1 MGVVDDLKAFIT
13 QPTFINMAT
22 GIVVGVAIG
31 SVVSG
36 LVQDIVN
43 PAIGVLFHADFTNV
57 GRVTIN
63 GSSFLFGAFL
73 SALINF
79 VVVMTV
85 IFFVL
90 VYPIAK
96 YTERKA
102 ARAKKGPPTTKSCPE
117 CFSTIDVRATRC
129 SACGASIKT

>member
-1 MGVVDDLKAFIT
+1 MGVVDDLKAFLT
-13 QPTFINMAT
+13 QPTFINMAV

-31 SVVSG
+31 SVVSA
-36 LVQDIVN
+36 LVADIVN
-43 PAIGVLFHADFTNV
+43 PLIGVAFHADFTAV

-63 GSSFLFGAFL
+63 GSPFLFGAFL

-79 VVVMTV
+79 LVVMTV

-90 VYPIAK
+90 VYPMAK
-96 YTERKA
+96 YAERKA

-117 CFSTIDVRATRC
+117 CFSTVDIRATRC
-129 SACGASIKT
+129 SACASPIKS